1 MVAGPPGV
9 GKNTLINNALLQL
22 PGLRHLA
29 TCTTRAPRPGEAE
42 AGQYRF
48 VSLPQFRQ
56 MVADDELL
64 EWQEVHPGRY
74 YGVPRADIELALN
87 AGQHLISDID
97 VLGATCL
104 QILYPASAVLVF
116 ILPPALQ
123 ELVARM
129 QARGDSEQDIQ
140 TRIRR
145 VNMELQY
152 ADLADHS
159 ILNDDLHA
167 ASASLCCILDACMRQ
182 QHDHPGRQQRRHYE
196 AQLLVSGGERVL
208 VNDEDGRLPVRSLRP
223 AEVPHDAALRCLQQ
237 FPDLGPGCLQNP
249 SGHAGSFLPPAAIEV
264 ERNTAQHQVRLT
276 WVYRLDAIPSSAP
289 PGWRWQ
295 AHAGLSLPP
304 ALAQSLHP
312 DERLASH
319 AP

>member
-1 MVAGPPGV
+1 MVVGPPGV

-22 PGLRHLA
+22 PGLQHLA
-29 TCTTRAPRPGEAE
+29 TCTTRAPRPGEAQ

-48 VSLPQFRQ
+48 VSLSRFRQ
-56 MVADDELL
+56 MIAGDELL

-74 YGVPRADIELALN
+74 YGVPRAAVELALN

-104 QILYPASAVLVF
+104 QTLYPASAVLVF

-152 ADLADHS
+152 AGLADHS
-159 ILNDDLHA
+159 ILNDDLDA
-167 ASASLCCILDACMRQ
+167 ASASLCSFLDVCMRQ
-182 QHDHPGRQQRRHYE
+182 QHDQPGRQQRRHYM
-196 AQLLVSGGERVL
+196 AQMLVSDGERVL
-208 VNDEDGRLPVRSLRP
+208 VHDEDGRLPVRSLRP
-223 AEVPHDAALRCLQQ
+223 GEVPHEAALRCLQQ
-237 FPDLGPGCLQNP
+237 FPDLAPGCLHNP

-276 WVYRLDAIPSSAP
+276 WIYRLDPIPSSAP

-295 AHAGLSLPP
+295 AQADLSPP
-304 ALAQSLHP
+304 LVLAQSLHQ
-312 DERLASH
+312 DERLTSP